1 MLFRLVQPVKR
12 SGTRIPQ
19 FVKRIPSDIRQRI
32 AGRTLTIPL
41 GGETISLRIGTKTES
56 IRFSLRT
63 ADPATAKIRQ
73 AEVVAHLE
81 GIFQALRD
89 DKPVAL
95 TRLQIAALAG
105 EIYRA
110 WEGREAAEPSLHVEM
125 TEDGPE
131 VSEEILSPEFEAE
144 AARAAG
150 EFFLRLE
157 ASEQLE
163 ASERPEDEQMLD
175 RAITPLIDDAL
186 EARGIMR
193 VDEASRERLFR
204 AFRDALKASFAIRQK
219 RVVMDFTPDP
229 KAASYPAWEAP
240 TPPTPAEP
248 PKSKV
253 SLKGLVDDWWKE
265 AQATGLKP
273 STHESYS
280 NTMGRFIKFLKHDD
294 ASRVTPEDV
303 IAFKDFRLSS
313 KNPVTGKPISAKT
326 VKDSD
331 IAGLKSVLG
340 WAVANRRIASN
351 PAEGVTIKVGK
362 RQKLRE
368 KGFTDAEA
376 KALLKAASESR
387 PGNDRPTTAA
397 AKRWVPWLMA
407 YSGARVGEIAQLRKE
422 DVVKEG
428 DDWVMN
434 ITPEA
439 GTVKTNEARR
449 VVIHPHVIEQGFAA
463 FVAAAEAGHLFLTQA
478 ASGDVRGPL
487 RGLKNRLTEIAREIV
502 PDRNVAPNHGWRHR
516 FKTIGMEVGIDHRI
530 LDVIQGHAP
539 KTQGESYGDVT
550 LKTIAAAIGKLPRY
564 VVG

>member
-19 FVKRIPSDIRQRI
+19 FVKRIPADIRPWI
-32 AGRTLTIPL
+32 AGRKLTIPL
-41 GGETISLRIGTKTES
+41 GDETISVRIGAKTES
-56 IRFSLRT
+56 LRFSLRT
-63 ADPATAKIRQ
+63 ADPATARIRQ
-73 AEVVAHLE
+73 AEAVAHLE

-89 DKPVAL
+89 DKPVVL

-110 WEGREAAEPSLHVEM
+110 WEGREAAEPSLRVEM

-131 VSEEILSPEFEAE
+131 VSEELLPPEFEAE
-144 AARAAG
+144 VARATG

-157 ASEQLE
+157 ASD
-163 ASERPEDEQMLD
+163 RPEDKQMLD

-193 VDEASRERLFR
+193 VDEASRERLFF
-204 AFRDALKASFAIRQK
+204 AFLDALKFAFAIRQK

-240 TPPTPAEP
+240 TPPTPVEP

-294 ASRVTPEDV
+294 ASCVTPEDV

-331 IAGLKSVLG
+331 IAGLKSVFG

-368 KGFTDAEA
+368 KGFTAAEA
-376 KALLKAASESR
+376 KALLTAASESR

-439 GTVKTNEARR
+439 GPVKTNEARR
-449 VVIHPHVIEQGFAA
+449 VVVHPHVIEQGFGA
-463 FVAAAEAGHLFLTQA
+463 FVAAAKAGHLFLTPS

-487 RGLKNRLTEIAREIV
+487 RGLKNRLTDAAREV
-502 PDRNVAPNHGWRHR
+502 VKDRNIAPNHGWRHR
-516 FKTIGMEVGIDHRI
+516 FKTIGMEAGIDHRI